1 VNCHSAPPERGNV
14 LSSVIRVLPGQPAS
28 GDDGRDT
35 AARRASSPRRLDL
48 DQDGLRNGLAKLV
61 LMLVKLLH
69 DLLERQAIRRVDSG
83 TLSDAEIERLGT
95 TLRQQAEEIE
105 RMRLV
110 FGLEEEDL
118 HIDLGPLGQL
128 G

>member
-1 VNCHSAPPERGNV
+1 MNCHSAPSEHADV
-14 LSSVIRVLPGQPAS
+14 LSSVIRVLPGPPAS
-28 GDDGRDT
+28 GDDVRDA
-35 AARRASSPRRLDL
+35 AARPSRSPRRLDL
-48 DQDGLRNGLAKLV
+48 DQEGLRNGLAKLV

-83 TLSDAEIERLGT
+83 TLSDADVERLGT
-95 TLRQQAEEIE
+95 TLMQQADEIE
-105 RMRLV
+105 RLRLV